1 MFYRRKYWMI
11 VFIISLMI
19 LYEVITMK
27 KVSFYDIFVSWKRFI
42 LKKLSIEVPETIDNR
57 QEAYIKRRVQ
67 QEERK
72 EVVQMIKSEML
83 SNSIYEQ
90 QSHWI
95 NQTTNNGANLYLYS
109 AYYVSIILPQLSQSE
124 RSDSIQV
131 GGIFGRIMDFD
142 SKKGHQHFRLLWC

>member
-1 MFYRRKYWMI
+1 
-11 VFIISLMI
+11 MI
-19 LYEVITMK
+19 LYEVITMN

-72 EVVQMIKSEML
+72 EVVQMRKKSEML
-83 SNSIYEQ
+83 SNSIYEE

-109 AYYVSIILPQLSQSE
+109 AYYVSIILPQLSE
-124 RSDSIQV
+124 LCRIWLKVQV
-131 GGIFGRIMDFD
+131 GGFWLNDIFC
-142 SKKGHQHFRLLWC
+142 QY